1 MADGLDLLSAMFA
14 QDYRPIEDP
23 YGIAAQGVASA
34 LPYAV
39 NPYGSTAGNFATV
52 LGGALVSGLLG
63 YQARKRTDERNVLQS
78 RALMEALTQGV
89 TPERRQELIEQS
101 PRLAK
106 PLAMIELQSAQ
117 RAREQAAAQQKM
129 MQESRFR
136 VGEAIAI
143 DRGIPIESALA
154 MGSAQPATGIMAA
167 QATPSERPVYF
178 GAKGEERLDKIRGT
192 LQSNQ
197 IVKDLEE
204 VQTNLQSLAPAVFD
218 ETGLSGV
225 EFVMKAAKSMDP
237 RSTVRGEEFATL
249 EGSAGLKQTM
259 QNYLNKAKGE
269 GGLSLQQRAEI
280 MDLVKREYN
289 ARVAQVQKRANAAVD
304 RASRQ
309 LGIRKEDAEKI
320 DLLRKDLL
328 AGLSLESGD
337 ALINKTAAIPG
348 VKLPGDFDISGKL
361 TEIKNRTLNADQF
374 LANLRSQ
381 YGIEQTTQQQPVQ
394 PAQPVREPAFYEKAI
409 DKIEKDP
416 TMVGQLDM
424 NERRLK
430 TLMSKGEAN
439 WTPQE
444 KAEVVALLKFFG
456 VK

>member
-1 MADGLDLLSAMFA
+1 M
-14 QDYRPIEDP
+14 
-23 YGIAAQGVASA
+23 
-34 LPYAV
+34 
-39 NPYGSTAGNFATV
+39 
-52 LGGALVSGLLG
+52 
-63 YQARKRTDERNVLQS
+63 
-78 RALMEALTQGV
+78 
-89 TPERRQELIEQS
+89 
-101 PRLAK
+101 
-106 PLAMIELQSAQ
+106 
-117 RAREQAAAQQKM
+117 
-129 MQESRFR
+129 
-136 VGEAIAI
+136 
-143 DRGIPIESALA
+143 
-154 MGSAQPATGIMAA
+154 
-167 QATPSERPVYF
+167 
-178 GAKGEERLDKIRGT
+178 
-192 LQSNQ
+192 
-197 IVKDLEE
+197 
-204 VQTNLQSLAPAVFD
+204 
-218 ETGLSGV
+218 
-225 EFVMKAAKSMDP
+225 
-237 RSTVRGEEFATL
+237 
-249 EGSAGLKQTM
+249 
-259 QNYLNKAKGE
+259 
-269 GGLSLQQRAEI
+269 
-280 MDLVKREYN
+280 
-289 ARVAQVQKRANAAVD
+289 
-304 RASRQ
+304 
-309 LGIRKEDAEKI
+309 
-320 DLLRKDLL
+320 L